1 MDKEVILTKEGLKKL
16 EEELTHLETTKR
28 KEVADRIKE
37 AIAFGDLSENS
48 EFEDA
53 KNEQAFIEGRI
64 SEIIDTLNHATI
76 AKKTRSATEVGIGS
90 WVVIKDLEDNEEVEY
105 KVVGSAEANPS
116 EHKISYES
124 PVGVA
129 IMDKKAGEKV
139 QVAAPRG
146 MTDYEIISVSTKSQ
160 AKSK

>member
-28 KEVADRIKE
+28 KEVSERIKE

-48 EFEDA
+48 EFEDS

-64 SEIIDTLNHATI
+64 SEIIDTLNRATI
-76 AKKTRSATEVGIGS
+76 AKKTRSATEIGIGS

-129 IMDKKAGEKV
+129 IMNKKAGEKV

-146 MTDYEIISVSTKSQ
+146 MTDYEILSVSTKSQ